1 MSDFLNRV
9 FRLREGEAGLVFTL
23 GFLLVANS
31 LAMQISGIVGIAGIL
46 DASGPNGYLLVLG
59 IDYVI
64 VFIIAALQ
72 SLIIDRFSR
81 IKLIGWITFAF
92 VFIFAFVRLLFM
104 IPGLGGLPYTVMY
117 IIAEQQVV
125 AYPLV
130 FWILANDVFSPS
142 QARRLFPVIAS
153 LGLIGKLLGQGTV
166 WIYPALAEWMDMERQ
181 DIIIFNIL
189 IYLTVYLVIQW
200 RLSHVRVRKV
210 DKQSESL
217 KDTFTEAWGFITD
230 VPAFR
235 YLMFSIIALT
245 VCDTIMEFRYYA
257 LTHEAWPGDAYL
269 RFLSAY
275 RLITTLLALA
285 TQGFLTA
292 RIINAVGIKNTF
304 WFLPI
309 VTVLGT
315 IWMLATPVNM
325 PGVIAAIGA
334 MATLKLMRD
343 NTDASARQ
351 SFQQVVPEERRG
363 RVSTFM
369 DSYLA
374 SIGTVLGCVVAGLI
388 IWIAAWVGLSGGDYY
403 VYMGVVLAAG
413 LFSIWAIYMVVKTY
427 DTSLFNW
434 RLKRRQRGA
443 SAIDALLAT
452 GFGKAVPSGTSADDA
467 EEE

>member
-1 MSDFLNRV
+1 MSGLLKRTFH
-9 FRLREGEAGLVFTL
+9 LREGEAGLVFAL

-31 LAMQISGIVGIAGIL
+31 LAMQISGIVGVSGIL

-59 IDYVI
+59 IDYTI
-64 VFIIAALQ
+64 VFVIAALQ

-81 IKLIGWITFAF
+81 IKLIGWVTFGF
-92 VFIFAFVRLLFM
+92 VFVFVVVRLLFM
-104 IPGLGGLPYTVMY
+104 IPGLGGFPYTVMY
-117 IIAEQQVV
+117 IVAEQQVV
-125 AYPLV
+125 AYPLI
-130 FWILANDVFSPS
+130 FWILANDIFSPS

-153 LGLIGKLLGQGTV
+153 LGLVGKLLGQGIM
-166 WIYPALAEWMDMERQ
+166 WIYPSMIEWMNIERQ
-181 DIIIFNIL
+181 EIILFNVL
-189 IYLTVYLVIQW
+189 IYLIVYLVIQW
-200 RLSHVRVRKV
+200 RLSNVKVREVG
-210 DKQSESL
+210 KQSETL
-217 KDTFTEAWGFITD
+217 KDTFAEAWGFITD

-257 LTHEAWPGDAYL
+257 LTHAAWPGDGYI

-275 RLITTLLALA
+275 RLITTLLALV

-292 RIINAVGIKNTF
+292 RIINAIGIKNTF
-304 WFLPI
+304 WFLPV

-334 MATLKLMRD
+334 MATLKLVRD
-343 NTDASARQ
+343 NTDASAKK

-388 IWIAAWVGLSGGDYY
+388 IWISGLVGLLTVDFYIY
-403 VYMGVVLAAG
+403 LGVVLAAG
-413 LFSIWAIYMVVKTY
+413 LFAIWAIYMVVKTY

-434 RLKRRQRGA
+434 RLKRRQRGS
-443 SAIDALLAT
+443 SAVDALLAT
-452 GFGKAVPSGTSADDA
+452 GFRKAVTSEASDDQS